1 LWKPLIIYVIF
12 ALILAT
18 AIVYFVAASF
28 GENFEQGSHEA
39 KAAESGQEN
48 LEGIPQHES
57 AESNHPMTS
66 TTAGKHASHNEPVGV
81 TDTAVQGTNYEST
94 KRSLELPLF
103 LTAGIAYAVV
113 GFWIINNK
121 HDSRIPYIVAAAGS
135 LILIGLY
142 STSHLIG
149 VPLIGLEHV
158 GVLDLLVAVL
168 QVGIIGCSAYIIL
181 SLPRQKIA
189 RSAEKSI

>member
-1 LWKPLIIYVIF
+1 VEITIIYLIF
-12 ALILAT
+12 ALMLAT
-18 AIVYFVAASF
+18 AIVYLVVASF
-28 GENFEQGSHEA
+28 GENFEPGSHEA
-39 KAAESGQEN
+39 KGAESGQEN

-57 AESNHPMTS
+57 AESNHAMTN
-66 TTAGKHASHNEPVGV
+66 TTAGKHASDNEPVGV
-81 TDTAVQGTNYEST
+81 TAAGVQGTNNEST

-103 LTAGIAYAVV
+103 LAAGVAYAVV

-121 HDSRIPYIVAAAGS
+121 NNSRIPYIVATAGS

-142 STSHLIG
+142 SASHVIG

-158 GVLDLLVAVL
+158 GVLDLLVGGL

-181 SLPRQKIA
+181 SLPRRRTA